1 MSQVPGRSSTERIAL
16 YFCLPLL
23 LAVCFATW
31 RLWDH
36 VGALERSLVESK
48 QLEMSLL
55 NKVRDAV
62 GREELAGKALQQALL
77 ERDSA
82 RSDAERSR
90 EDAQAALDEA
100 EQQRRAAE
108 RLRTQRQAELDRMR
122 EALGRIAETDR
133 TPIGMVVRLT
143 EDSLLF
149 EFDKAELRPADRE
162 ILSRIAGVLLA
173 SYGYRVSVYGHT
185 DDQGD
190 DAYNKRLS
198 ERRAATVRDYLAK
211 TGIPDDILDAKGFG
225 EESPRVPGMTREARR
240 KNRRVE
246 IAIVDT
252 VVEYQ
257 NRVVAPGL

>member
-1 MSQVPGRSSTERIAL
+1 MRQVPRHSSTERIAL
-16 YFCLPLL
+16 YVCLPLL
-23 LAVCFATW
+23 IAICFATW
-31 RLWDH
+31 KLWRH
-36 VGALERSLVESK
+36 VEALDRSLVESK

-55 NKVRDAV
+55 NKVRNAV

-90 EDAQAALDEA
+90 ADAQDALNEA
-100 EQQRRAAE
+100 DQQRRVAE
-108 RLRTQRQAELDRMR
+108 RLQAQRQAELDRMG

-133 TPIGMVVRLT
+133 TPIGMVARLT

-190 DAYNKRLS
+190 DAYNKSLS
-198 ERRAATVRDYLAK
+198 ERRAATVRDYLSM
-211 TGIPDDILDAKGFG
+211 TGIPDDILEAKGFG
-225 EESPRVPGMTREARR
+225 EESPRVPGRTREARR

-257 NRVVAPGL
+257 SRVVAPGR